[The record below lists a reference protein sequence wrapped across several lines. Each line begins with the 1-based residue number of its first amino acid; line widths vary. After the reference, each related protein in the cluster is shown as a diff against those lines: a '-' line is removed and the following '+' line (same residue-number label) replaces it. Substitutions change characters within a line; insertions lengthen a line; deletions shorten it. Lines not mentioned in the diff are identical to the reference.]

1 MHAHTLCSVRTIWA
15 NGVIHELR
23 KLLKIRRLQQAG
35 RRRETAR
42 CLSFT
47 PTAVAKPPAAVAK
60 HTAAIAAA
68 AIALAAHVR
77 A

>member
-1 MHAHTLCSVRTIWA
+1 MLCSHAFLSRTIWA

-23 KLLKIRRLQQAG
+23 KLFRNPQAAAG
-35 RRRETAR
+35 RTEAR
-42 CLSFT
+42 DGALPFT
-47 PTAVAKPPAAVAK
+47 PSAVAKPTAAVAK